1 MPAAWALK
9 IDPIRDDNTLWSEL
23 ARTSTKMSIPTLN
36 QQSLSILVRR
46 CPRLVGLQQA
56 HTELLNLAQDSEA
69 SISKIEKGILKNPEL
84 TAKVLRTAGSAAFG
98 GRQVRTVAQAVMI
111 LGLPTVR
118 SLILSVLLD
127 GTARQGQHA
136 EGFDTNRYMKRALAT
151 ALLCRAFSKRVA
163 GLDPDEMYIMGLLQD
178 IGYVVL
184 DNICPP
190 VLAKVVEA
198 LRSGDNPAIETETGV
213 IGTDHATIGGMLAS
227 EWNFPA
233 PVRDGISHHHAPFGA
248 PSDTSPAVAVAHA
261 ACWAADALGLTIV
274 EEMPKEPLNEFAV
287 IDIGLTANDAE
298 SVAANL
304 LEEVE
309 FLTAA

>member
-1 MPAAWALK
+1 MGV
-9 IDPIRDDNTLWSEL
+9 
-23 ARTSTKMSIPTLN
+23 PTLN

-46 CPRLVGLQQA
+46 CPRLVGLHQSN
-56 HTELLNLAQDSEA
+56 TELLNLSQDSEA

-98 GRQVRTVAQAVMI
+98 GRQIRTVGQAVMI

-118 SLILSVLLD
+118 SLVLSVLLD

-151 ALLCRAFSKRVA
+151 ALLARAFARRASS
-163 GLDPDEMYIMGLLQD
+163 LDPDEMYIMGLLQD

-190 VLAKVVEA
+190 LLAKVIEA
-198 LRSGDNPAIETETGV
+198 LRASDAPPIEVETGV
-213 IGTDHATIGGMLAS
+213 CGTNHAAIGGMLAS

-233 PVRDGISHHHAPFGA
+233 PVRDGIAFHHAPVEA
-248 PSDTSPAVAVAHA
+248 PLEVSVAAAVAHA
-261 ACWAADALGLTIV
+261 ACWAADTLGLTIV
-274 EEMPKEPLNEFAV
+274 EGMQREPLNEFAV
-287 IDIGLTANDAE
+287 MDIGLTADDAE
-298 SVAANL
+298 SVAVSL
-304 LEEVE
+304 MEEVE
-309 FLTAA
+309 FITAA

>member
-1 MPAAWALK
+1 M
-9 IDPIRDDNTLWSEL
+9 N
-23 ARTSTKMSIPTLN
+23 IPTLN
-36 QQSLSILVRR
+36 QESLSILVRR

-56 HTELLNLAQDSEA
+56 NAELLSFAKDSEA

-98 GRQVRTVAQAVMI
+98 GRQVRTVGQAVMI

-127 GTARQGQHA
+127 GAARQGRHA

-151 ALLCRAFSKRVA
+151 ALLSRAFSKRVP

-190 VLAKVVEA
+190 VLATAIEA
-198 LRSGDNPAIETETGV
+198 LRQSGDSAIAVERGV
-213 IGTDHATIGGMLAS
+213 CGTDHAAIGGMLAS

-233 PVRDGISHHHAPFGA
+233 SVRDGIAHHHAPFEA
-248 PSDTSPAVAVAHA
+248 PSDTSAAAAVAHA
-261 ACWAADALGLTIV
+261 ACWAADVLGLTVV
-274 EEMPKEPLNEFAV
+274 EEMAKEPLNEFAV

>member
-1 MPAAWALK
+1 
-9 IDPIRDDNTLWSEL
+9 
-23 ARTSTKMSIPTLN
+23 MSIPTLN
-36 QQSLSILVRR
+36 QQSLAILVRR

-56 HTELLNLAQDSEA
+56 NAELLNLAQDSEA

-98 GRQVRTVAQAVMI
+98 GRQIRTVGQAVMI

-127 GTARQGQHA
+127 GAARQGPHA
-136 EGFDTNRYMKRALAT
+136 EGFDTSRYMKRALAT
-151 ALLCRAFSKRVA
+151 ALLSRAFSKRIS

-190 VLAKVVEA
+190 VLAKIIEA
-198 LRSGDNPAIETETGV
+198 LRGSPEPAIPVEASV
-213 IGTDHATIGGMLAS
+213 CGTDHAVIGGMLAS

-233 PVRDGISHHHAPFGA
+233 PIRDGIAFHHAPFEA
-248 PSDTSPAVAVAHA
+248 PSDTSQAAAVAHA
-261 ACWAADALGLTIV
+261 ACWAADALGLTVV
-274 EEMPKEPLNEFAV
+274 EEMAKEPLNEFAV
-287 IDIGLTANDAE
+287 MDIGLTANDAE
-298 SVAANL
+298 SLAESL

>member
-1 MPAAWALK
+1 
-9 IDPIRDDNTLWSEL
+9 
-23 ARTSTKMSIPTLN
+23 MSVPTLN

-46 CPRLVGLQQA
+46 CPRLVGLHHA
-56 HTELLNLAQDSEA
+56 NTELLTLSQDSEA
-69 SISKIEKGILKNPEL
+69 SVSKIEKGILKNPEV

-98 GRQVRTVAQAVMI
+98 GRQIRTVGQAVMI

-118 SLILSVLLD
+118 SLVLSVLLD
-127 GTARQGQHA
+127 GAARQGPHA

-151 ALLCRAFSKRVA
+151 ALLSRAFSRRA
-163 GLDPDEMYIMGLLQD
+163 QGLDPDEMYIMGLLQD

-190 VLAKVVEA
+190 LLAKVIDA
-198 LRSGDNPAIETETGV
+198 LRASDSPPIEVENGV
-213 IGTDHATIGGMLAS
+213 CGTNHAAIGGMLAS

-233 PVRDGISHHHAPFGA
+233 PVRDGIAFHHTPVEAPLESSA
-248 PSDTSPAVAVAHA
+248 AAAVAHA

-274 EEMPKEPLNEFAV
+274 EEMEREPLNEFAV
-287 IDIGLTANDAE
+287 MDIGLTADDAE
-298 SVAANL
+298 SVAASL
-304 LEEVE
+304 LDEVE